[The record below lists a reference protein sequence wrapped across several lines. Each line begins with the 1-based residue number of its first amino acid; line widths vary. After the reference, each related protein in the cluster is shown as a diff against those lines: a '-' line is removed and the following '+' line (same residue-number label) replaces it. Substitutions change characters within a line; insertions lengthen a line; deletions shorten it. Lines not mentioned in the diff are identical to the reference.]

1 MLTQIKEDHTN
12 VEKVDALYDGQ
23 VLIEIKD
30 AWEMYYLLGPLIG
43 RNWWIRTFLCYW
55 LRWVNC
61 QYDKQDMAIIY
72 VSTRKGEENAC

>member
-55 LRWVNC
+55 LR
-61 QYDKQDMAIIY
+61 
-72 VSTRKGEENAC
+72 